1 MRLQQWMEENDR
13 SGAYVAKQVGVSR
26 MTVNG
31 WLHGRFRP
39 SAETLAAL
47 EILTGGEVRASDFVG
62 LGAPS
67 RGRQAIPSSNRQG

>member
-1 MRLQQWMEENDR
+1 MRLDQWMRENDR

-47 EILTGGEVRASDFVG
+47 EVLTGGEVRAADFVG